1 MSTSLAI
8 ALVSPHAWPAYDDL
22 TWRIEAEAQALARRG
37 HRVTILAPV
46 RGRDL
51 VAESR
56 RTLSALRDGDTAVV
70 LAEPGEVR
78 VLPIGRAFGAGRRKL
93 GGPIDLSAALQDVL
107 ARVPFD
113 VVHVHE
119 PLAPTPA
126 LAALR
131 HARGVTAATFHRPEQ
146 VAGVAFVRPFL
157 DRAISRLDVVTAAS
171 DTVRRAVAE
180 MFDIDA
186 TVIPDAADT
195 HRFAPT
201 GDGDIREIPNLVIIA
216 RGSDRLGVRFGVGV
230 AKSLP
235 ANVIDQITVLGTADA
250 HWRTTA
256 AIPTV
261 LRSRVSAVADWGAET
276 RNETFVTGAL
286 ALVATPQDIAG
297 SVVEEAMARGMVVV
311 APRCPEAEALITDDV
326 DGVIL
331 PAFSRERWI
340 AAITELAGDPDRRA
354 RLGNAAAATARERNI
369 DTVAAMLEERY
380 LGAIEREQAPAHVD
394 DDSHI
399 VVDLRVRPSQL
410 FTPRQIV
417 DVCDTRGVGAVA
429 VIGDQSIDAAREAAN
444 AADQDLFVIVGQ
456 QIHTRDGELAGLFLT
471 TAVADGLSARDTA
484 QAIRDQGGLVMVPH
498 PVWGEPPSPEILAE
512 MRHMCDCFEVVVG
525 PASGI
530 RGGIT
535 TENARLVQRFGTRI
549 SAGSGASEPED
560 IGSSHLRMRRF
571 TDASDF
577 LVSLEDAVP
586 VQRRR
591 GLRPK
596 SQRERRRPEEA
607 ST

>member
-340 AAITELAGDPDRRA
+340 AAITELAGDLDRRA

>member
-22 TWRIEAEAQALARRG
+22 TWRIEAEAHALARRG

-56 RTLSALRDGDTAVV
+56 RTLSALRDGDTSVV
-70 LAEPGEVR
+70 LAEPGQVR
-78 VLPIGRAFGAGRRKL
+78 VVPIGRAFGAGRRKL

-171 DTVRRAVAE
+171 ETVRRAVAE
-180 MFDIDA
+180 MFDVDA

-195 HRFAPT
+195 RRFAPT
-201 GDGDIREIPNLVIIA
+201 DDADTPRTPNVVIIA
-216 RGSDRLGVRFGVGV
+216 RGSDRLGVRFGAGV

-235 ANVIDQITVLGTADA
+235 ASTIGQITVLGTADA
-250 HWRTTA
+250 HWRTSA

-276 RNETFVTGAL
+276 RGETFTTGAI
-286 ALVATPQDIAG
+286 AMIATPEDMAG

-311 APRCPEAEALITDDV
+311 APRCAEADSLIADGV
-326 DGVIL
+326 DGVLL

-340 AAITELAGDPDRRA
+340 TAITELADDPDRRE
-354 RLGNAAAATARERNI
+354 RLGRAAAAAARDRSI
-369 DTVAAMLEERY
+369 DTVAEMLEARY
-380 LGAIEREQAPAHVD
+380 LGAIEHEPAPVRAD
-394 DDSHI
+394 DDTHI
-399 VVDLRVRPSQL
+399 LVDLRVRPGQL
-410 FTPRQIV
+410 LTPRQIV
-417 DVCDTRGVGAVA
+417 DVCHSRGIGAVA
-429 VIGDQSIDAAREAAN
+429 VIGDQSIDAAREAAH
-444 AADQDLFVIVGQ
+444 AAHQDLLVIVGQ
-456 QIHTRDGELAGLFLT
+456 QIHSRDGELAGLFLT
-471 TAVADGLSARDTA
+471 EAVADGLSAKDTA
-484 QAIRDQGGLVMVPH
+484 DAIHDQGGLVMVPH
-498 PVWGEPPSPEILAE
+498 PVWGEPPAPELLAE
-512 MRHMCDCFEVVVG
+512 LRGACDCFEVVVG

-549 SAGSGASEPED
+549 TAGSGASEPED
-560 IGSSHLRMRRF
+560 VGSSHLRMRRF
-571 TDASDF
+571 ADAADF
-577 LVSLEDAVP
+577 LVSLDDAVP